1 MDGRCDLPGCE
12 QPTYM
17 GWRPLSESRGWQI
30 CKTHWLRHKNQ
41 NDSCDLFEA
50 FGLRRPMLIDKAGA
64 GFFAAG
70 RKRQP
75 EKNKGPAKP
84 MRPEPEKRSDGRGG
98 RQAPGRCRACGQAR
112 EPGHT
117 YCERCSR
124 ERRAEKNRERQ
135 KRHYDKRKNLTLLQ
149 D

>member
-1 MDGRCDLPGCE
+1 MNGKCDVPGCE

-98 RQAPGRCRACGQAR
+98 RQAPGRCRACGLSQ
-112 EPGHT
+112 
-117 YCERCSR
+117 RCDNSNPNR
-124 ERRAEKNRERQ
+124 NWFNGFGGLEFRFRRLSGDADMINC
-135 KRHYDKRKNLTLLQ
+135 
-149 D
+149 

>member
-1 MDGRCDLPGCE
+1 MNGKCDVPGCE

-41 NDSCDLFEA
+41 NDSFDLFEA
-50 FGLRRPMLIDKAGA
+50 FGLHRPRT
-64 GFFAAG
+64 FAAG
-70 RKRQP
+70 RKRQIT
-75 EKNKGPAKP
+75 KP
-84 MRPEPEKRSDGRGG
+84 MQPEPEKRSDGSGG

-117 YCERCSR
+117 YCEKCSR

-135 KRHYDKRKNLTLLQ
+135 KRHYDKVKNLTLLKHKNEGGMTGRNGAE
-149 D
+149 